1 MCPHSEKRNVKAYY
15 VVDDIYKIELPE
27 HLDQLPQ
34 LGEFP
39 EEGIIGYTI
48 IANGEEITI
57 IVDEEAYMMWKYFA

>member
-1 MCPHSEKRNVKAYY
+1 MCPHSDKSDVKAYY

-39 EEGIIGYTI
+39 EEGITGYII

-57 IVDEEAYMMWKYFA
+57 IVDEEVYMTWKYFA